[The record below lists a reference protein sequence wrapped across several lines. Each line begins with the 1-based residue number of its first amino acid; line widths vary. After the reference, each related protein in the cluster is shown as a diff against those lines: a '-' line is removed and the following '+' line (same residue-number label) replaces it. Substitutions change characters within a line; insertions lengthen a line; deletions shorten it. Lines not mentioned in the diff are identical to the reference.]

1 MTQSAR
7 HLHLPPFTDAIPAPI
22 YFRSAWVPASSTYPV
37 HSHPWGEFVYS
48 YSGVM
53 DIKMRDQ
60 HFLAPPHYG
69 VWLPPEAEHV
79 GRNRYEACHC
89 SLYIARSLCI
99 DLPQQ
104 ACALTITPLIRALL
118 DDLHAAPPGLPQN
131 PEEQRLLQVLLDKLR
146 QTSRAGSYLPGSD
159 DPILAPVLQ
168 WLERNPGETPSLQ
181 ALATMANTTERTLLR
196 RCQRDLGMP
205 LAQWKQRLTVVRALE
220 RLETP
225 MTVEAIA
232 LDLGYSSSS
241 AFIGMFR
248 KLMGVTPD
256 EFRKARPHAGAQDGQ
271 A

>member
-1 MTQSAR
+1 MAAARGRTRGAQSLRSVPLLAVYRPLIVHRPAATGLRVDHHPVDPRPAR
-7 HLHLPPFTDAIPAPI
+7 RPA
-22 YFRSAWVPASSTYPV
+22 RSA
-37 HSHPWGEFVYS
+37 
-48 YSGVM
+48 
-53 DIKMRDQ
+53 
-60 HFLAPPHYG
+60 
-69 VWLPPEAEHV
+69 
-79 GRNRYEACHC
+79 
-89 SLYIARSLCI
+89 
-99 DLPQQ
+99 
-104 ACALTITPLIRALL
+104 
-118 DDLHAAPPGLPQN
+118 PGLPQS

-196 RCQRDLGMP
+196 RCQRDLGMS

-248 KLMGVTPD
+248 RLMGVTPD